1 MNPMKIFFTLIALLT
16 LSFTLTSNVFAGTKG
31 TYNVYVGTTSF
42 YGSLGSAR
50 NSADTNQQIGCWSYS
65 SGSGFCYGKDS
76 TGAAASCSTSDAAML
91 TSIKSVKGDSYIR
104 VNYSSGACTNVLVS
118 NFSSFAPKAP

>member
-1 MNPMKIFFTLIALLT
+1 MKPMKTFFMLIASLT

-31 TYNVYVGTTSF
+31 TYNVYVGTTYF
-42 YGSLGSAR
+42 DGSLGSAR

-65 SGSGFCYGKDS
+65 SGSGYCYGKDS
-76 TGAAASCSTSDAAML
+76 AGTTASCSTSDAAML
-91 TSIKSVKGDSYIR
+91 TSIESIKGDSYIR
-104 VNYSSGACTNVLVS
+104 VNYSSGACTNVFVS